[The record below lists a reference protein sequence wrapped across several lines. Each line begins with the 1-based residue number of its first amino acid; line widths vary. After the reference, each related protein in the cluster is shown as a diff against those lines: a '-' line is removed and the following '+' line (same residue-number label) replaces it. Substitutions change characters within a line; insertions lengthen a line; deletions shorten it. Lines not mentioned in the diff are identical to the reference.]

1 MGDDAT
7 CTVREEILART
18 EGRTLLDVFAA
29 TCDANWNSVALQ
41 VKEGEGFRTHT
52 WGQYRQEA
60 SRVAMAL
67 RRRGVTHG
75 NHVALMMTNRPEH
88 VIADVGVLLAGGVPV
103 SVYNTLAPDQ
113 IAYIADNC
121 QAKVAIVEDATF
133 LATWQA
139 VADRLPELQAIVVL
153 EPDPVAA
160 GGDPVAPGGDPV
172 APGGDPVAAG
182 GDPVAAGGEA
192 VTSGGDQLG
201 RSTAGP
207 EVLSYAQLLAEGEQ
221 ALETGHG
228 ELENSWRAVRPD
240 DAVTLIYT
248 SGTTGPPKGVVITHR
263 ALLYQL
269 AVVMDLLD
277 IRAGNRG
284 ISYLPLA
291 HIAERMTTHYVGI
304 RAGGTIAFVQ
314 DVAEVLPT
322 LQEARPNIFMA
333 VPRVWEKMHTRIM
346 GRIHETE
353 NERKRALAL
362 KAVEVGTAKVRAE
375 LAGRTPS
382 PKVRLQYALFDRL
395 VFAKIREGLGL
406 DELRYALSGAAPISA
421 ELLTFFKAIGIE
433 ILEVYGMTEST
444 AVITANRPGEVR
456 IGTVGTPLPGI
467 EVQIAEDGELLARG
481 PIITEGYLHRPEAT
495 AEAIDSDGWLH
506 TGDLATMD
514 AQGYTRIVGRKKELI
529 ITAGGK
535 NLSPNNIEE
544 SIKQRSPLIAQ
555 LCAVGDERPF
565 VSALVVL
572 DAEALPSWAEERGL
586 AFASVAEAAEHPEVR
601 AEVQRAIDIGN
612 ADLARVEQVK
622 AWEIVP
628 SEWTAESEELTP
640 SLKLKRTVIHGKYA
654 EVIDGLYAQRV

>member
-1 MGDDAT
+1 MA
-7 CTVREEILART
+7 VREELLART

-29 TCDANWNSVALQ
+29 TCDANWNKVALQ

-75 NHVALMMTNRPEH
+75 DHVALMMTNRPEH
-88 VIADVGVLLAGGVPV
+88 VIADIGVLMAGGVPV
-103 SVYNTLAPDQ
+103 SVYNTLAADQ

-121 QAKVAIVEDATF
+121 AAQVAIVEDASF

-153 EPDPVAA
+153 EP
-160 GGDPVAPGGDPV
+160 
-172 APGGDPVAAG
+172 
-182 GDPVAAGGEA
+182 GESTEPA
-192 VTSGGDQLG
+192 VPAD
-201 RSTAGP
+201 GP

-221 ALETGHG
+221 ALQTRQG

-240 DAVTLIYT
+240 DPVTLIYT

-263 ALLYQL
+263 GLLYQL

-277 IRAGNRG
+277 IRSGNRG

-322 LQEARPNIFMA
+322 LQEARPHIFMA
-333 VPRVWEKMHTRIM
+333 VPRVWEKMHTRITAK
-346 GRIHETE
+346 IHETE

-362 KAVEVGTAKVRAE
+362 KAIEVGTAKVRAE

-382 PKVRLQYALFDRL
+382 RKVRLQHAVFDRL
-395 VFAKIREGLGL
+395 VFAKIRAGLGL

-421 ELLTFFKAIGIE
+421 ELLTFFAAIGIE

-444 AVITANRPGEVR
+444 AVITANTPGQVR
-456 IGTVGTPLPGI
+456 IGTVGPPLPGI
-467 EVQIAEDGELLARG
+467 EVHIADDGELLARG
-481 PIITEGYLHRPEAT
+481 PIITPGYLNRPEAT
-495 AEAIDSDGWLH
+495 AEAIDAEGWLH

-514 AQGYTRIVGRKKELI
+514 EHGAVRIVGRKKELI

-544 SIKQRSPLIAQ
+544 SIKQRSPVIGQ
-555 LCAVGDERPF
+555 LCAIGDERPF
-565 VSALVVL
+565 VAALVVL
-572 DAEALPSWAEERGL
+572 DAEALPTWAEQRGL
-586 AFASVAEAAEHPEVR
+586 AFASMEAAAQHPEVR
-601 AEVQRAIDIGN
+601 AEVQRAVDAGN
-612 ADLARVEQVK
+612 AELARVEQVK
-622 AWEIVP
+622 AWRIVP
-628 SEWTAESEELTP
+628 AEWTAESEELTP
-640 SLKLKRTVIHGKYA
+640 SLKLKRNVIHSKYA
-654 EVIDGLYAQRV
+654 EVIEELYTRV

>member
-7 CTVREEILART
+7 MTVREEILART

-29 TCDANWNSVALQ
+29 TCDANWNQVALQ
-41 VKEGEGFRTHT
+41 VKDGDGFRTYT
-52 WGQYRQEA
+52 WGEYRQEA
-60 SRVAMAL
+60 SRIAMAL

-75 NHVALMMTNRPEH
+75 THVALMMTNRPEH
-88 VIADVGVLLAGGVPV
+88 VIADIGVLLAGGVPV
-103 SVYNTLAPDQ
+103 SVYNTLAAEQ

-121 QAKVAIVEDATF
+121 AAKVAIVEDAAF
-133 LATWQA
+133 LSTWRT
-139 VADRLPELQAIVVL
+139 VADRLPELEAIVVL
-153 EPDPVAA
+153 EGEVA
-160 GGDPVAPGGDPV
+160 GDAP
-172 APGGDPVAAG
+172 
-182 GDPVAAGGEA
+182 EEE
-192 VTSGGDQLG
+192 
-201 RSTAGP
+201 AGP
-207 EVLSYAQLLAEGEQ
+207 AVLTYAQLLAEGEE
-221 ALETGHG
+221 ALSTGQG
-228 ELENSWRAVRPD
+228 ELENSWRAVRPE

-263 ALLYQL
+263 GLLYQL

-277 IRAGNRG
+277 ITAGNRG

-314 DVAEVLPT
+314 DVTEVLPT

-333 VPRVWEKMHTRIM
+333 VPRVWEKMHTRIL
-346 GRIHETE
+346 GKIHETE

-362 KAVEVGTAKVRAE
+362 KAVEVGTQKVRAE
-375 LAGRTPS
+375 LEGRTPS
-382 PKVRLQYALFDRL
+382 RKLRIQHAIFDRL
-395 VFAKIREGLGL
+395 VFSKIREGLGL

-444 AVITANRPGEVR
+444 AVITANTPGNVA

-467 EVQIAEDGELLARG
+467 EVRIAEDGELLARG
-481 PIITEGYLHRPEAT
+481 PIITPGYLNRPEAT
-495 AEAIDSDGWLH
+495 AEAIDADGWLH

-514 AQGYTRIVGRKKELI
+514 ADGFTRIVGRKKELI

-565 VSALVVL
+565 VAALVVL
-572 DAEALPSWAEERGL
+572 DAEALPTWAEQRGL
-586 AFASVAEAAEHPEVR
+586 QLPDVAAAAEHPEVR
-601 AEVQRAIDIGN
+601 AEVQRAIDVGN
-612 ADLARVEQVK
+612 AELARVEQVK

-628 SEWTAESEELTP
+628 AEWTAESEELTP
-640 SLKLKRTVIHGKYA
+640 SLKLKRNVIHSKYQEA
-654 EVIDGLYAQRV
+654 IDRLYDRSA

>member
-7 CTVREEILART
+7 MTVREEILART

-29 TCDANWNSVALQ
+29 TCDANWNQVALQ
-41 VKEGEGFRTHT
+41 VKDGDGFRTYT
-52 WGQYRQEA
+52 WGEYRQEA
-60 SRVAMAL
+60 SRIAMAL

-75 NHVALMMTNRPEH
+75 THVALMMTNRPEH
-88 VIADVGVLLAGGVPV
+88 VIADIGVLLAGGVPV
-103 SVYNTLAPDQ
+103 SVYNTLAAEQ

-121 QAKVAIVEDATF
+121 AAKVAIVEDAAF
-133 LATWQA
+133 LSTWRT
-139 VADRLPELQAIVVL
+139 VADRLPELEAIVVL
-153 EPDPVAA
+153 EGEVPGDAPDE
-160 GGDPVAPGGDPV
+160 D
-172 APGGDPVAAG
+172 
-182 GDPVAAGGEA
+182 
-192 VTSGGDQLG
+192 
-201 RSTAGP
+201 AGP
-207 EVLSYAQLLAEGEQ
+207 AVLTYAQLLAEGEE
-221 ALETGHG
+221 ALSTGQG
-228 ELENSWRAVRPD
+228 ELENSWRAVRPE

-263 ALLYQL
+263 GLLYQL

-314 DVAEVLPT
+314 DVTEVLPT

-333 VPRVWEKMHTRIM
+333 VPRVWEKMHTRIL
-346 GRIHETE
+346 GKIHETE

-362 KAVEVGTAKVRAE
+362 KAVEVGTQKVRAE
-375 LAGRTPS
+375 LEGRTPS
-382 PKVRLQYALFDRL
+382 RKLRIQHAIFDRL
-395 VFAKIREGLGL
+395 VFSRIREGLGL

-444 AVITANRPGEVR
+444 AVITANTPGNVA

-467 EVQIAEDGELLARG
+467 EVRIAEDGELLARG
-481 PIITEGYLHRPEAT
+481 PIITPGYLNRPEAT
-495 AEAIDSDGWLH
+495 AEAIDADGWLH

-514 AQGYTRIVGRKKELI
+514 AQGSTRIVGRKKELI

-565 VSALVVL
+565 VAALVVL
-572 DAEALPSWAEERGL
+572 DAEALPTWAEQRGL
-586 AFASVAEAAEHPEVR
+586 QLPDVAAAAAHPEVR
-601 AEVQRAIDIGN
+601 AEVQRAIDAGN
-612 ADLARVEQVK
+612 AELARVEQVK

-628 SEWTAESEELTP
+628 AEWTAESEELTP
-640 SLKLKRTVIHGKYA
+640 SLKLKRNVIHSKYQEA
-654 EVIDGLYAQRV
+654 IDRLYAQPA

>member
-7 CTVREEILART
+7 FTVREEILART

-29 TCDANWNSVALQ
+29 TCDANWNAVALQ

-67 RRRGVTHG
+67 RRRGVRHG

-133 LATWQA
+133 LTTWQA

-153 EPDPVAA
+153 EPGPATPGADPGA
-160 GGDPVAPGGDPV
+160 GADQPGG
-172 APGGDPVAAG
+172 
-182 GDPVAAGGEA
+182 
-192 VTSGGDQLG
+192 
-201 RSTAGP
+201 STGGP

-263 ALLYQL
+263 SLLYQL

-304 RAGGTIAFVQ
+304 RAGGTISFVQ

-322 LQEARPNIFMA
+322 LQEARPNVFMA

-382 PKVRLQYALFDRL
+382 PKVRLQHALFDRL

-406 DELRYALSGAAPISA
+406 DELRYAVSGAAPISA
-421 ELLTFFKAIGIE
+421 ELLTFFNAIGVE

-467 EVQIAEDGELLARG
+467 EVHIAEDGELLARG
-481 PIITEGYLHRPEAT
+481 PIITDGYLHRPEAT

-514 AQGYTRIVGRKKELI
+514 GQGYTRIVGRKKELI

-572 DAEALPSWAEERGL
+572 DAEALPSWAQEHGL
-586 AFASVAEAAEHPEVR
+586 EIASVAEAAEHPEVR
-601 AEVQRAIDIGN
+601 AEVQRAIDTGN
-612 ADLARVEQVK
+612 TDLARVEQVR

-640 SLKLKRTVIHGKYA
+640 SLKLKRTVIHDKYA
-654 EVIDGLYAQRV
+654 EVIDGLYARRV